1 MPASSAI
8 ILHHFEKSP
17 FSEKVRIVFGLK
29 NIAWTSVLIS
39 RTMPR
44 PDLMPLTGGYRR
56 TPVMQIGADIYC
68 DTQCIL
74 RELER
79 RFPEP
84 TLFPKGYEG
93 LASAT
98 AMWTDRS
105 FFQNTVNLVFGSLA
119 DQVPQDFIADREQLR
134 GAKFDVPAMTA
145 AIPQM
150 RDQFR
155 AHLQWIEA
163 QLADGRTWMAGDR
176 ASLCDINAYMN
187 IWYLRAHLADTDRMF
202 AEFGNTRAWEAR
214 LRAVGHGRRSDMST
228 AAALDIAAG
237 ATPQTAELPDP
248 HDPNGR
254 KPGDRVEVVPD
265 DYGKVKVS
273 GEIVAL
279 SSQHIAIRRHDP
291 RAGEVVVHFPR
302 AGFLVL
308 PRNA

>member
-1 MPASSAI
+1 MPAAHPI
-8 ILHHFEKSP
+8 ILHHFAESP
-17 FSEKVRIVFGLK
+17 FSEKIRVIFGLK
-29 NIAWTSVLIS
+29 NIEWTSVLIS
-39 RTMPR
+39 RIMPR
-44 PDLMPLTGGYRR
+44 PDLMPMTGGYRR

-68 DTQCIL
+68 DTQCII

-84 TLFPKGYEG
+84 TLFPQGYQG
-93 LASAT
+93 IASGM

-119 DQVPQDFIADREQLR
+119 DKVPQEFIADREKLR
-134 GAKFDVPAMTA
+134 GAKFDVAAMTA

-155 AHLQWIEA
+155 AHLQWIDD
-163 QLADGRTWMAGDR
+163 QLTDGRSWISGDK
-176 ASLCDINAYMN
+176 SGVCDVHAYMN
-187 IWYLRAHLADTDRMF
+187 IWYARASLPNFDAVL
-202 AEFGNTRAWEAR
+202 AEFGNTRSWETR
-214 LRAVGHGRRSDMST
+214 LRNVGHGRSSEMST
-228 AAALDIAAG
+228 AAALDIAAR
-237 ATPQTAELPDP
+237 ATPQTVEQSDP

-254 KPGDRVEVVPD
+254 KPGDKVEVMPD
-265 DYGKVKVS
+265 DYGKIKVS

-279 SSQHIAIRRHDP
+279 SSQHIAIRRLDP

-308 PRNA
+308 PV